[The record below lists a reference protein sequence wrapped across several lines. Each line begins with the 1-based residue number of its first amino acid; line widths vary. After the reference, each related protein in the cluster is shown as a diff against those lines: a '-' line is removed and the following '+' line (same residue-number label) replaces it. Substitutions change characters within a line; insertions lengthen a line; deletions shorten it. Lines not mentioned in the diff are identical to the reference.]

1 MRPGDPNIPMLEL
14 MASRLGPLLE
24 QLVFV
29 GGCTTGL
36 FVTDPL
42 IPPVRVTR
50 DVDVITEASSRH
62 DYHLQ
67 EEKLRQLGFTPDQ
80 SPEAPIC
87 RWRIG
92 ELLLD
97 LMPTDPAILGFANRW
112 YGDALKQAI
121 PVALPS
127 GQIIRTLTPP
137 HFLATKLEAFHGRGK
152 GDYWGS
158 HDMEDIVCLIDGRRE
173 ISWRLPP
180 AMTGYAITCEPNLP
194 SSTVTRCSAKPS
206 QAFSLA
212 TQSVKLAP
220 HESVSG
226 LALWLNDNNTDT
238 GSTTLSKRISMAH
251 SAPNF

>member
-14 MASRLGPLLE
+14 MGAQLGPLLD

-42 IPPVRVTR
+42 IPPVRITR
-50 DVDVITEASSRH
+50 DVDVITEARSRH

-67 EEKLRQLGFTPDQ
+67 EDKLRQLGFTPDQ
-80 SPEAPIC
+80 SPDAPIC

-112 YGDALKQAI
+112 YPDALKQAC

-127 GQIIRTLTPP
+127 GLIIRAPTPP

-152 GDYWGS
+152 GDYWAS
-158 HDMEDIVCLIDGRRE
+158 HDMEDIVCLIDGRSEILAEVAACDDELRGYLRRE
-173 ISWRLPP
+173 FAQLHADRMFAEAIAGFLP
-180 AMTGYAITCEPNLP
+180 GDLI
-194 SSTVTRCSAKPS
+194 S
-206 QAFSLA
+206 QARAPRIRQRVAALA
-212 TQSVKLAP
+212 
-220 HESVSG
+220 E
-226 LALWLNDNNTDT
+226 
-238 GSTTLSKRISMAH
+238 R
-251 SAPNF
+251 